1 MQYKSI
7 MTIQNSNNPKYYE
20 ISSHELQCIEG
31 IIYGYS
37 SGGDWEFFI
46 KLYSCLVV
54 GHTW

>member
-1 MQYKSI
+1 

-20 ISSHELQCIEG
+20 ISSHEFQCIEG
-31 IIYGYS
+31 IIYSVS
-37 SGGDWEFFI
+37 SDGDWEFFI